1 MRWKPDTS
9 GWNNVLMQQNKSM
22 QVTDDLEQELLRLIC
37 STCNLQDADLT
48 AVGPDDPLIGP
59 DSPLGID
66 SLDALEIA
74 VAVQRDYG
82 VRMNAE
88 HTTREVMQTL
98 ASLAAYVRS
107 NG

>member
-1 MRWKPDTS
+1 
-9 GWNNVLMQQNKSM
+9 MQESESM
-22 QVTDDLEQELLRLIC
+22 PVAAGLEQELLRLIC
-37 STCNLQDADLT
+37 STCNLQDVDLT

-74 VAVQRDYG
+74 VAVQREYG

-98 ASLAAYVRS
+98 ASLAAYVHR
-107 NG
+107 NR